1 MIKSQP
7 VRWLKHF
14 SALEQS
20 WFLITPLTLFCLCW
34 SIRSLEPEHYGRRDF
49 RQPWHPWWLCLLLK
63 HRRFGTKDTRL
74 FYYSK
79 IFADLRFVWFGSDR
93 RSCEE
98 CLRQYLLGIQRY
110 IQFDRPPRQLLGRM
124 APASS
129 SRDNPRS
136 VTAVPSKSCGKFCAC
151 HRVHHTPCPHRRS
164 CGSSAKW
171 GVHILHIN
179 SMLTYFT
186 YICIFCAYKCIWM
199 QRRNTYRVTA
209 CFCIFYAYL
218 CIFNFACNG
227 IFIIWHIS
235 AYYAYLCI

>member
-34 SIRSLEPEHYGRRDF
+34 SIRSLEPEHYDRRDF

-93 RSCEE
+93 RSCEV
-98 CLRQYLLGIQRY
+98 CLRQYLLSIQRY
-110 IQFDRPPRQLLGRM
+110 IRFDRPPRQLLGRM

-129 SRDNPRS
+129 SRDRASALRDGGPIEKLRE
-136 VTAVPSKSCGKFCAC
+136 VLCMPSRPSYSLPSSSQLWVISKVGSAYFAYKFHAYIFYIYL
-151 HRVHHTPCPHRRS
+151 
-164 CGSSAKW
+164 
-171 GVHILHIN
+171 HIL
-179 SMLTYFT
+179 
-186 YICIFCAYKCIWM
+186 CI
-199 QRRNTYRVTA
+199 
-209 CFCIFYAYL
+209 
-218 CIFNFACNG
+218 
-227 IFIIWHIS
+227 
-235 AYYAYLCI
+235 